1 MFEYLK
7 TREIADKSAWLPMP
21 NIVEGAQ
28 LELRTATMSNN
39 AYYNAA
45 LKLAARRSD
54 SHLPKHMEAKEEV
67 NQGRLDD
74 RVTFPGN
81 VIVGWDGVV
90 DNDGNLVPFSKE
102 NAADLVD
109 ALPDWMFDSI
119 RIFALDPSNFVVAGA
134 PLSPTPE
141 EIQEKAGN

>member
-1 MFEYLK
+1 
-7 TREIADKSAWLPMP
+7 MP
-21 NIVEGAQ
+21 QIVEGAR
-28 LELRTATMSNN
+28 LELRPATMSNN

-54 SHLPKHMEAKEEV
+54 SPLPKHMEQKEEI

-74 RVTFPGN
+74 RVVFPGT
-81 VIVGWDGVV
+81 VLVGWDGVV
-90 DNDGNLVPFSKE
+90 GDDGKPVVFSKE

-109 ALPDWMFDSI
+109 ALPDWMFDI
-119 RIFALDPSNFVVAGA
+119 LRVFAMEPTSFIQAGDPVA
-134 PLSPTPE
+134 PTAE